1 MLPEYPYI
9 TRFAAI
15 SGGHGGNRRTRQIAE
30 LLVGIGVELV
40 DLSLYKRAMKRPLTS
55 ELFSPDQDFDSL
67 YGFNQHILS
76 QLDLDQNLSEAVMEA
91 GIKGAVVDDPVFFPK
106 TMRVLADRNIPVV
119 SVIHNI
125 ESFLPRTL
133 QVKPQ
138 WKLLQEEICVVSKS
152 SLCVTIAREDAW
164 FLRNN
169 GVECYNYPYF
179 PSEDSEA
186 MLAKVRIA
194 RRKSKKKFC
203 LCMGTAYNPPTLFG
217 MKTLINN
224 WPEITGENI
233 PLIVAGYGV
242 DQFFGRENVP
252 EMVNVAGGVSD
263 AVLGDILTEC
273 GACVLHQD
281 VGAGAL
287 TKIPELLRAGI
298 PVVASQHAARSY
310 GAFDGV
316 YEYQDMKEIPKLLM
330 RAMQRDC
337 APASL
342 PKVDGKQLLA
352 HVHRVFK
359 SRHHSEQ

>member
-1 MLPEYPYI
+1 M
-9 TRFAAI
+9 
-15 SGGHGGNRRTRQIAE
+15 E
-30 LLVGIGVELV
+30 LA
-40 DLSLYKRAMKRPLTS
+40 DLSLYKRAMKSPLTS
-55 ELFSPDQDFDSL
+55 ALLSPDQDFDSL
-67 YGFNQHILS
+67 YGFNQHIVS
-76 QLDLDQNLSEAVMEA
+76 QLDLDQNLSEAVIEA
-91 GIKGAVVDDPVFFPK
+91 SIKGAVVDDPVFFPK
-106 TMRVLADRNIPVV
+106 TMQVLADRNIPVI

-125 ESFLPRTL
+125 ESFLPRTM
-133 QVKPQ
+133 QIKPQ
-138 WKLLQEEICVVSKS
+138 WELLQEEVDVVSKS
-152 SLCVTIAREDAW
+152 SLCLTISHEDAW

-217 MKTLINN
+217 MKKLINN
-224 WPEITGENI
+224 WPEITGGNI
-233 PLIVAGYGV
+233 PLVMAGYGV
-242 DQFFGRENVP
+242 DRFFDCKNVP
-252 EMVNVAGGVSD
+252 EIVNVLGGVSD
-263 AVLGDILTEC
+263 AGLSELLTEC
-273 GACVLHQD
+273 NACILHQD

-310 GAFDGV
+310 VAFDGV

-342 PKVDGKQLLA
+342 PKVEGRQLLA
-352 HVHRVFK
+352 HVHRAFK
-359 SRHHSEQ
+359 PKHHSQQ